1 MSASLHEEKQWLEES
16 LITQDQFEKMSAIRS
31 GKIFSIFWELQFTL
45 YMGILLLTAGLGI
58 LIYKYIGSIGHII
71 AILVM
76 MGITAWLFYYIFSRG
91 KAYSNNI
98 VESPNAYYDY
108 FTLLA
113 ALFVSLTI
121 TYIEVQFE
129 PFDAFWTY
137 LPLFISV
144 IYFFLSYRFD
154 HRGVLAL
161 AIISLASF
169 FGLNIQPD
177 ILNIDSVFQYERYSY
192 TGIVL
197 GILLVGVAL
206 TTERA
211 DIKAHFKI
219 IYMNFA
225 AWLVF
230 GGVLS
235 GCIEDGTFSLIGLIG
250 LIVSGACIYYSWIEK
265 SSWFAVYGVTAAYI
279 LITSMIVEVMDEHF
293 FVFIWYYFL
302 LSPIAP
308 IWVIFNMN
316 KAFKK

>member
-1 MSASLHEEKQWLEES
+1 MSNSLYEEKQWLDDS
-16 LITQDQFEKMSAIRS
+16 LITQDQFDKMSAIRS
-31 GKIFSIFWELQFTL
+31 GKIFSIFWELQFAL
-45 YMGILLLTAGLGI
+45 YMGVLLLTAGLGI

-71 AILVM
+71 AILLM
-76 MGITAWLFYYIFSRG
+76 IGITGWLFYYIFSRG
-91 KAYSNNI
+91 KEYSNDA

-137 LPLFISV
+137 LPLFISAV
-144 IYFFLSYRFD
+144 YFFLAYRFD
-154 HRGVLAL
+154 HKGVLAL

-177 ILNIDSVFQYERYSY
+177 ILDVDSIFDYKSYSY

-197 GILLVGVAL
+197 GVLMAAAGLV
-206 TTERA
+206 TNMS
-211 DIKAHFKI
+211 DIKPHFRG

-235 GCIEDGTFSLIGLIG
+235 GCLEDGTLSLIGLIG
-250 LIVSGACIYYSWIEK
+250 LVASVSCFYYAWMIK
-265 SSWFAVYGVTAAYI
+265 SSWFAFYAVAAAYV
-279 LITSMIVEVMDEHF
+279 LITAIIIEVMKEQF
-293 FVFIWYYFL
+293 FLFMSYYFL
-302 LSPIAP
+302 FTPVIAVFL
-308 IWVIFNMN
+308 IVKIN